1 MLTHTGSDL
10 RGCRHW
16 RCRLAIWL
24 LDTVIRLSSRL
35 ANSHGLWLLRQ
46 DRVVVLLPPA
56 TNGLFGEARGVQE
69 MKN

>member
-1 MLTHTGSDL
+1 
-10 RGCRHW
+10 
-16 RCRLAIWL
+16 L